1 MPDDNKQTK
10 SFWAKLFSGSSW
22 ALFTMFVWQI
32 VEECLEDLIVY
43 AISSAFALFITKVLS
58 TFAIIT
64 VTQGIKVSIKRFLM
78 PLVKTLTYKEGFDK
92 MSKLKTF
99 FTWIWCNKKTLT
111 GICSSAII
119 TLSGSGVID
128 VNTLPA
134 LNIGS
139 FNATPLFYYLL
150 LAALTLI
157 GTTGKGF
164 EAIQTF
170 FSRKKVE
177 ASVKEEKAIEKEAK
191 KEIENE
197 KKLANQTQ
205 AEQEK
210 ARIKAE
216 NEAKAKE
223 EKAKADAEYRAKVE
237 AVKAKLLADQNA
249 ENAENKTN

>member
-1 MPDDNKQTK
+1 
-10 SFWAKLFSGSSW
+10 
-22 ALFTMFVWQI
+22 
-32 VEECLEDLIVY
+32 
-43 AISSAFALFITKVLS
+43 
-58 TFAIIT
+58 
-64 VTQGIKVSIKRFLM
+64 
-78 PLVKTLTYKEGFDK
+78 

-99 FTWIWCNKKTLT
+99 FTWIWCNNKTLT

-134 LNIGS
+134 LNIGG
-139 FNATPLFYYLL
+139 FNATPLFYYLS

-164 EAIQTF
+164 ETIKTYY
-170 FSRKKVE
+170 SRKKVE

-249 ENAENKTN
+249 ENTENKTN